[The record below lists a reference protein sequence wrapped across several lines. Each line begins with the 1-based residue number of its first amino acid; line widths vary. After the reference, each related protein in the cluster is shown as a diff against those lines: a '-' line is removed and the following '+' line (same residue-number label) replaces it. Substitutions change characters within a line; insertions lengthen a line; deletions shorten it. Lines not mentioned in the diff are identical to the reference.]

1 MADNTN
7 LNEERPLDHIPA
19 DGGFTAIF
27 RTIACVGDSLSSGE
41 FEAAAPDGSST
52 YHDMYEYS
60 WGQFIARM
68 CGSKVYNFSR
78 GGMTARTYCNSF
90 ADEMDYWNPKYA
102 SQAYIIA
109 LGVNDIGYEKGE
121 VGSTNDIDLND
132 WHNNTRN
139 FAGYMG
145 EIMQRLR
152 EIQPRAKFF
161 LLTMPRENEG
171 DEMRQRKED
180 HRRFLYELAE
190 LFGNT
195 YVIDL
200 FRDAPVYDEAFKK
213 QYYLRGHMNPMGY
226 LQTAKTVA
234 AYIDYI
240 IRKNPDDFREVG
252 FIGTDLHG

>member
-1 MADNTN
+1 
-7 LNEERPLDHIPA
+7 
-19 DGGFTAIF
+19 
-27 RTIACVGDSLSSGE
+27 
-41 FEAAAPDGSST
+41 
-52 YHDMYEYS
+52 
-60 WGQFIARM
+60 M

-121 VGSTNDIDLND
+121 VGSTKDIDLND

-226 LQTAKTVA
+226 LQTAKTRHISTISSA
-234 AYIDYI
+234 K
-240 IRKNPDDFREVG
+240 IRTISVRWASSAPTCTADPLWKQTIKPFRFPSLKPSPTHCRLLRMRDTKPLSWADACVMPS
-252 FIGTDLHG
+252 